1 MNVQGVQ
8 HARNKILIIGDGKLA
23 ELVHD
28 QLKESYSVVRQSMMP
43 MDTSEFKLALILQ
56 DDWNPDLLHRTEE
69 QTRQQGIAWITG
81 YITQEEGVIG
91 PLNRPGIPGC
101 SQCAEY
107 RLLNAGREREE
118 ILNSQLSLL
127 LHGKIVRDKPL
138 QDCEIRPMA
147 CFISEEAD
155 KYITGRSS
163 GLEGRI
169 YLLNMKTMEIN
180 THRFLPDPTCTS
192 CGQLPEDSPQLA
204 VPVFGASQKAGSH
217 SYRCIPE
224 AELERDLLTTYFDE
238 RTGVLS
244 QKMSI
249 PASIFAEVA
258 MRVPSPSGDEIVGG
272 KSLSFKS
279 SETVAALEG
288 LERLCGTS
296 PRGKK
301 NVVFASYREL
311 GEDAINPAEAGTYS
325 QEQYSMPDFP
335 YQPFDPD
342 LPVPWVWGYSFS
354 KQKPILVPEQLAY
367 YSGTAGF
374 VHEFSNGCALGGS
387 LAEAIFHGILEIV
400 ERDSFLMTW
409 YAQLPLPLLEPSANQ
424 DSMVQLMMERM
435 RFVAGYDVF
444 FYNSTMEHG
453 IPSVWAVA
461 KNRKQGGPNLL
472 CSAGAHVDINRAIK
486 SALFELAG
494 AIPRFEAEYKIRQD
508 EILDMFN
515 DPYQVQYM
523 EDHALL
529 YCLPQT
535 EERLS
540 FLLENKGA
548 KSSVAQFPPLT
559 TYVDMVDELYALME
573 KLRKIGLDIIV
584 VDQTSPEISVKGL
597 HCVKVLI
604 PGMLPMTFGYH
615 LTRLEGLDRVLRVP
629 AELGHTTKRLTREE
643 LNKHPHP
650 FL

>member
-1 MNVQGVQ
+1 MNEQ
-8 HARNKILIIGDGKLA
+8 HTRNKILIIGDGKLA

-28 QLKESYSVVRQSMMP
+28 QLKECYSVIRQSQMP
-43 MDTSEFKLALILQ
+43 MDTQDVKLMFILQ
-56 DDWNPDLLHRTEE
+56 DDWDPELLHQTEE
-69 QTRQQGIAWITG
+69 QTRQLGIAWITG
-81 YITQEEGVIG
+81 YITEQEGVIG

-101 SQCAEY
+101 SLCAEY

-127 LHGKIVRDKPL
+127 LHGKIVREEPL
-138 QDCEIRPMA
+138 QDREIRPMA

-155 KYITGRSS
+155 RYMTGRSS
-163 GLEGRI
+163 GLEGQL
-169 YLLNMKTMEIN
+169 YLMNMKTMEIN
-180 THRFLPDPTCTS
+180 THRFLPDPTCPS
-192 CGQLPEDSPQLA
+192 CGQLPDDSPQLA
-204 VPVFGASQKAGSH
+204 APVFGASQKAGSH
-217 SYRCIPE
+217 TYRCISE

-238 RTGVLS
+238 RTGVLN
-244 QKMSI
+244 QKMRI

-258 MRVPSPSGDEIVGG
+258 MKAPSPSGDEIVGG

-279 SETVAALEG
+279 SEMVAVLEG

-301 NVVFASYREL
+301 TSVLASYREL
-311 GEDAINPAEAGTYS
+311 GENAITPAAVGTYS

-342 LPVPWVWGYSFS
+342 LPVPWVWGYSFLN
-354 KQKPILVPEQLAY
+354 KKPILVPEQLAY

-387 LAEAIFHGILEIV
+387 MAEAIFHGILEIV

-409 YAQLPLPLLEPSANQ
+409 YAQLPLPLLELSESQ
-424 DSMVQLMMERM
+424 DSMLQLMMERM
-435 RFVAGYDVF
+435 RHVAGYDVF

-461 KNRKQGGPNLL
+461 KNRKQEGPNLI
-472 CSAGAHVDINRAIK
+472 CSAGAHVDIHRAIK

-494 AIPRFEAEYKIRQD
+494 AVPRLESDYKNQQD
-508 EILDMFN
+508 AILDMFN

-540 FLLENKGA
+540 FLLENKGK
-548 KSSVAQFPPLT
+548 KSSVAQFPSLT
-559 TYVDMVDELYALME
+559 PYANMVDELYALME
-573 KLRKIGLDIIV
+573 KFLDIDLDIIV

-597 HCVKVLI
+597 YCVKVLI
-604 PGMLPMTFGYH
+604 PGMLPMAFGYH
-615 LTRLEGLDRVLRVP
+615 LTRLEGLERVLRVP
-629 AELGHTTKRLTREE
+629 AELGYTTKRLTSEE